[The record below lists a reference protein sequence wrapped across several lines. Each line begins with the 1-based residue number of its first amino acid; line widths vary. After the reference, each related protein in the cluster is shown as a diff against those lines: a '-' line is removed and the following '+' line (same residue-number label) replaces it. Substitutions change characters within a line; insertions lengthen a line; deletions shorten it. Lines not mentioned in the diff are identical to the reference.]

1 MKIKKV
7 LLSAS
12 LLACTFVVA
21 ACTTKKPKPTGDKPG
36 ETTVIPSTGETP
48 VTSGD
53 TPVTTSE
60 TPEVEKVTVTFMVDN
75 DTYLTKKVEKGTAT
89 SKPADPIKDGFD
101 FKCWLLNGEEFNF
114 DTEID
119 EDITL
124 AAEFEASIVEVS
136 KIGFGPNLTSWKEL
150 VDIAGVDEVD
160 GKYVLGKDVYDKGFT
175 FVSNGKNRVN
185 ANYASYN
192 NQSGTIEIYVN
203 KPSKLVVNGSWGSSS
218 EGSVY
223 VKNGSTDVYKSSKYP
238 GTPDG
243 GTPADIS
250 FEVELAAGT
259 YQLSSDKAINITEIY
274 VEREASFANVS
285 YFTEHGDAPKSVKVE
300 IGYKLSILP
309 ADLKADGWIFK
320 GWFMDQ
326 NFTTPATAD
335 TVIEKSTT
343 IYANWVEYNPDN
355 YATVSFDSETSGEN
369 FDPIVIEK
377 GQKISLPVLAKEGYT
392 FYGWY
397 KEATFENR
405 ITSSTAINETM
416 TLYAKFVQLLNV
428 SFIKDNTILAQ
439 VEIEKGEAVG
449 ASYIPQ
455 APYQAGY
462 EFTYWSVDGENE
474 FDFETPINDNTNIIP
489 VYVAATPVENAI
501 NILDAGASF
510 ESLYAEFDAYAEAT
524 EYNAYVKSETG
535 SYTKLD
541 TQLIRKYKDGNKEY
555 YRVDAVGLKAGKYTL
570 KVAPV
575 VSGSEVA
582 SAATE
587 VNNFV
592 VKPHD
597 RTGFAFSKDSPLAGK
612 TVGAYNLDG
621 TLKSNARVL
630 YVTEDTKDKVTLSVI
645 VDSKGKEQTFTGVGN
660 ISQAMSKGFETRPLV
675 LRLIGKVTQS
685 GLTNNND
692 KLNLGFKECYKGL
705 TQDQIA
711 NAGITIEGIGNDA
724 TLYGAGVRCLKS
736 SNIEIRNLGF
746 LYWPDDG
753 IALESANINIWVH
766 NCDIFYG
773 APGSDADQV
782 KGDGSMDLKDDS
794 KFITMSY
801 LHFWDSGKMSLCGM
815 KSETGPNYITYHH
828 NWFDHSDSRHPRIR
842 TMSVH
847 VYNNYYDGVAKYGV
861 GVTTGADAF
870 VEGNY
875 FRNCKYPMLSSLTGT
890 DAADGT
896 FSGESAGT
904 IKAYDNY
911 IEGAKT
917 LTYANADK
925 GIQGATT
932 AQNSSS
938 YDAVLAE
945 TRDQVI
951 PNTYNAGGAT
961 YNNFDTTID
970 LGVTADQIESP
981 VNARNTTMSYA
992 GRLQGGDFKWTFD
1005 NSVED
1010 ANYNVIPE
1018 LKNAVMGYTS
1028 KLVSVQ
1034 GIESSGSGSDTP
1046 TPVEV
1051 TVDDVI
1057 AMIEALPESTAV
1069 TAANKQEI
1077 NAAKTAFNSLSEDNQ
1092 ALVTNADKL
1101 AACVAALEAL
1111 IDSGSHIMTFNNGT
1125 TDPTQYFT
1133 VSGNLKSGVASK
1145 TYDGVTYT
1153 TALKMEQNTTI
1164 SFTCQSTVTL
1174 TIITDTASKKIVID
1188 GTKYTTNA
1196 DGVVSI
1202 ELAKGTHTI
1211 TKGDSINVYAVIV
1224 E

>member
-1 MKIKKV
+1 MKIKKIF
-7 LLSAS
+7 LGAS
-12 LLACTFVVA
+12 LLACAFVVA
-21 ACTTKKPKPTGDKPG
+21 SCATKKPSKTGTVKPTESSIPVSSGDTPISTGVTPIISTGDKPV
-36 ETTVIPSTGETP
+36 TTSGDMPTT
-48 VTSGD
+48 TGD
-53 TPVTTSE
+53 TPVTTTGDTPTTTVDLGGDSE
-60 TPEVEKVTVTFMVDN
+60 TELM
-75 DTYLTKKVEKGTAT
+75 
-89 SKPADPIKDGFD
+89 
-101 FKCWLLNGEEFNF
+101 
-114 DTEID
+114 
-119 EDITL
+119 
-124 AAEFEASIVEVS
+124 
-136 KIGFGPNLTSWKEL
+136 KIGFGANLTSWKEI
-150 VDIAGVDEVD
+150 VDIAGVSADEN
-160 GKYVLGKDVYDKGFT
+160 GRYVLGKDVSDKGFT

-203 KPSKLVVNGSWGSSS
+203 KPSKLAVNGSWGSSS

-223 VKNGSTDVYKSSKYP
+223 VKNGSTSVYKSSKYP
-238 GTPDG
+238 GTPEG

-274 VEREASFANVS
+274 VEREATFANVS
-285 YFTEHGDAPKSVKVE
+285 YYTEHGVAPESVKIE
-300 IGYKLSILP
+300 EGFKLGVVP
-309 ADLKADGWIFK
+309 ADLEEDGWIFK

-343 IYANWVEYNPDN
+343 IYAKWVEYNPDN
-355 YATVSFDSETSGEN
+355 YATVSFDFETSGGN
-369 FDPIVIEK
+369 FESIVVEK
-377 GQKISLPVLAKEGYT
+377 GQKISLPLLSKEGYT

-416 TLYAKFVQLLNV
+416 TLYAKFVQLVNV
-428 SFIKDNTILAQ
+428 SFVKDNTILAQ

-462 EFTYWSVDGENE
+462 EFAYWSVDGENE
-474 FDFETPINDNTNIIP
+474 FDFETTINDNTNIMP

-501 NILDAGASF
+501 NILDAGASL
-510 ESLYAEFDAYAEAT
+510 ESLYAEFDAYAAAT
-524 EYNAYVKSETG
+524 SYNAYVKSETG
-535 SYTKLD
+535 SYIKLD

-575 VSGSEVA
+575 VSGSELT

-592 VKPHD
+592 VKAHD
-597 RTGFAFSKDSPLAGK
+597 RSGFAFSNDSPLAGK

-630 YVTEDTKDKVTLSVI
+630 YVTEETKDKVTLSVI

-692 KLNLGFKECYKGL
+692 KLNLGFKECYKSL

-724 TLYGAGVRCLKS
+724 TLYGAGVRCIKT

-746 LYWPDDG
+746 MYWPDDG
-753 IALESANINIWVH
+753 IALEKANINIWVH
-766 NCDIFYG
+766 NCDVFYG
-773 APGSDADQV
+773 APGSDNDQV

-847 VYNNYYDGVAKYGV
+847 VYNNYYDGVSKYGV

-904 IKAYDNY
+904 IKAFNNY

-917 LTYANADK
+917 LTYANA
-925 GIQGATT
+925 GIGVQGATT
-932 AQNSSS
+932 AANINS
-938 YDAVLAE
+938 YDAVLVSS
-945 TRDQVI
+945 RDEQLS
-951 PNTYNAGGAT
+951 NTYNAGGAT

-981 VNARNTTMSYA
+981 LNARNTTMAYA

-1010 ANYNVIPE
+1010 ANDAVIPE
-1018 LKNAVMGYTS
+1018 LKSAVMGYTS

-1034 GIESSGSGSDTP
+1034 GIE
-1046 TPVEV
+1046 
-1051 TVDDVI
+1051 
-1057 AMIEALPESTAV
+1057 
-1069 TAANKQEI
+1069 
-1077 NAAKTAFNSLSEDNQ
+1077 
-1092 ALVTNADKL
+1092 
-1101 AACVAALEAL
+1101 
-1111 IDSGSHIMTFNNGT
+1111 
-1125 TDPTQYFT
+1125 
-1133 VSGNLKSGVASK
+1133 
-1145 TYDGVTYT
+1145 
-1153 TALKMEQNTTI
+1153 
-1164 SFTCQSTVTL
+1164 
-1174 TIITDTASKKIVID
+1174 
-1188 GTKYTTNA
+1188 
-1196 DGVVSI
+1196 
-1202 ELAKGTHTI
+1202 
-1211 TKGDSINVYAVIV
+1211 
-1224 E
+1224 